1 MTDKPIF
8 ENLFINDKYQKEME
22 ELFDKAKDLYM
33 NEGKA
38 FPLFQNNNFLSSQDA
53 EPQSIS
59 IWLNEKDGKRF
70 ATYKKEKR
78 KVFSKENKPKQENKE
93 DNEYARVK
101 NGDDDLPFQI
111 LMLTHGELN
120 MTYWTEYYKKNAE
133 KIKERQKNRYE
144 NLSQEQK
151 KELLEKGKLK
161 RKTEAKEE
169 REIRLSKQKERYLKN
184 RDARLEYQK
193 RYNQDKKN
201 YTKQLEEKL
210 KSLENRS

>member
-33 NEGKA
+33 KEGKA

-59 IWLNEKDGKRF
+59 IWLNQKDGKRF

-101 NGDDDLPFQI
+101 NGDDDLPF
-111 LMLTHGELN
+111 
-120 MTYWTEYYKKNAE
+120 
-133 KIKERQKNRYE
+133 
-144 NLSQEQK
+144 
-151 KELLEKGKLK
+151 
-161 RKTEAKEE
+161 
-169 REIRLSKQKERYLKN
+169 
-184 RDARLEYQK
+184 
-193 RYNQDKKN
+193 
-201 YTKQLEEKL
+201 
-210 KSLENRS
+210 

>member
-38 FPLFQNNNFLSSQDA
+38 FPLLQNNNFLSSQDA

-78 KVFSKENKPKQENKE
+78 KVFSKENKQKQENKE
-93 DNEYARVK
+93 DNEYQRVK
-101 NGDDDLPFQI
+101 NGDDDLPF
-111 LMLTHGELN
+111 
-120 MTYWTEYYKKNAE
+120 
-133 KIKERQKNRYE
+133 
-144 NLSQEQK
+144 
-151 KELLEKGKLK
+151 
-161 RKTEAKEE
+161 
-169 REIRLSKQKERYLKN
+169 
-184 RDARLEYQK
+184 
-193 RYNQDKKN
+193 
-201 YTKQLEEKL
+201 
-210 KSLENRS
+210 